1 MSQVLG
7 GYQVGWYGI
16 PFKDLPHCQR
26 LGREV
31 AADDLVA
38 DDQPPDASGVP
49 FAQALPHLEEQH
61 ALGTAE
67 FHAACEANLG
77 E

>member
-1 MSQVLG
+1 MVYRSKT
-7 GYQVGWYGI
+7 YPTASGWA
-16 PFKDLPHCQR
+16 
-26 LGREV
+26 EV